1 MMVGKKTKDDMASC
15 SILPGIAGIVPYENM
30 SRANVL
36 SRAIRANN
44 GENVRDEF
52 DPNPGQKM
60 AMELG
65 DLFENVILER
75 CVSTLGL
82 LMPDF
87 DVDFAVQHE
96 EIPLQGSMD
105 GFAFAGDK
113 LRIEHD
119 PANGIYVMGS
129 NLAEM
134 SGKVILECKVTRDYP
149 EEEPKLYRGPMQL
162 QGLMDIEGAKW
173 GVLCVLY
180 QSTTLR
186 MFIYHR
192 DEVMVK
198 EIHKLVKD
206 FDRRV
211 KNKDPYPPVNPD
223 EALTIWQEAE
233 VNAEPVELPEEA
245 EDQIELIELA
255 TESIKKWTGI
265 KGEATAKVMAMM
277 EKSPYGEL
285 WKDRQGEKV
294 CYQVRW
300 PMRHYKA
307 QEEKVVPAKD
317 AYSIRQK
324 TLNIK
329 EVVYEDSE

>member
-1 MMVGKKTKDDMASC
+1 MVGKKTKDDMASC

-36 SRAIRANN
+36 SKAIRAKD

-52 DPNPGQKM
+52 NPAPATKM

-82 LMPDF
+82 LMPDY
-87 DVDFAVQHE
+87 DVDYAVQHQ

-113 LRIEHD
+113 LRIKND

-129 NLAEM
+129 DLAEM
-134 SGKVILECKVTRDYP
+134 TGKVILECKVTRDYP

-206 FDRRV
+206 FDYRV
-211 KNKDPYPPVNPD
+211 KNERPYTPVNPS
-223 EALTIWQEAE
+223 EAITYWDQEEINEE
-233 VNAEPVELPEEA
+233 VVQLPE
-245 EDQIELIELA
+245 
-255 TESIKKWTGI
+255 
-265 KGEATAKVMAMM
+265 
-277 EKSPYGEL
+277 
-285 WKDRQGEKV
+285 
-294 CYQVRW
+294 
-300 PMRHYKA
+300 
-307 QEEKVVPAKD
+307 
-317 AYSIRQK
+317 
-324 TLNIK
+324 
-329 EVVYEDSE
+329 

>member
-1 MMVGKKTKDDMASC
+1 MVGKKTKDDMASC
-15 SILPGIAGIVPYENM
+15 SILPAMAGIVPYENM
-30 SRANVL
+30 SRAKVL
-36 SRAIRANN
+36 SRAIRAKD

-52 DPNPGQKM
+52 NPGPATKM

-82 LMPDF
+82 LMPDY
-87 DVDFAVQHE
+87 DVDYAVQHQD
-96 EIPLQGSMD
+96 IPLQGSMD

-119 PANGIYVMGS
+119 PAKGIYVMGS

-149 EEEPKLYRGPMQL
+149 EEEPKLFRGPMQL

-198 EIHKLVKD
+198 EIHKMVKD

-211 KNKDPYPPVNPD
+211 QNKDPYPPVNPS
-223 EALTIWQEAE
+223 EALTIWQQEI
-233 VNAEPVELPEEA
+233 VNTILVELPEEA

-255 TESIKKWTGI
+255 TESINKWTDI
-265 KGEATAKVMAMM
+265 KKEATAKVMAML
-277 EKSPYGEL
+277 EENPYGEL
-285 WKDRQGEKV
+285 WKDRQGQKV

-300 PMRHYKA
+300 PVRHYKA
-307 QEEKVVPAKD
+307 QEKKVVPAKD

-329 EVVYEDSE
+329 EVVHENTE

>member
-1 MMVGKKTKDDMASC
+1 MVGKKTKDDMASC

-52 DPNPGQKM
+52 NPGPATKR

-96 EIPLQGSMD
+96 ELPLQGSMD

-223 EALTIWQEAE
+223 EALTIWQQAE
-233 VNAEPVELPEEA
+233 VDAEPVELPEEA

-255 TESIKKWTGI
+255 SESIKKWTGI

-277 EKSPYGEL
+277 EENPYGEL
-285 WKDRQGEKV
+285 WKSRQGEKV

-307 QEEKVVPAKD
+307 QDEKVVPAKD

>member
-1 MMVGKKTKDDMASC
+1 MVGKKTWNYGASC
-15 SILPGIAGIVPYENM
+15 SILSGIAGISPYENM
-30 SRANVL
+30 SRANLL
-36 SRAIRANN
+36 SKAIRAKD
-44 GENVRDEF
+44 GKNVRDEF

-82 LMPDF
+82 LMPDYE
-87 DVDFAVQHE
+87 VDYAVQHQD
-96 EIPLQGSMD
+96 IPLQGSMD

-119 PANGIYVMGS
+119 PAKGIYVMGS

-134 SGKVILECKVTRDYP
+134 SDKVILECKVTRDYP
-149 EEEPKLYRGPMQL
+149 EEEPKLFRGPMQL

-211 KNKDPYPPVNPD
+211 KNKDPYPPVNPS
-223 EALTIWQEAE
+223 EALTIWQQAE

-255 TESIKKWTGI
+255 TDRIKKWTDI
-265 KGEATAKVMAMM
+265 KKEATAKVMAML
-277 EKSPYGEL
+277 EENSYGEL

-307 QEEKVVPAKD
+307 QPQKIIPAKE
-317 AYSIRQK
+317 AYDQRLK
-324 TLNIK
+324 TLIIRPEIHENI
-329 EVVYEDSE
+329 E

>member
-1 MMVGKKTKDDMASC
+1 MVGKKTWDYGACC
-15 SILPGIAGIVPYENM
+15 SILPAMAGIVPYENM

-36 SRAIRANN
+36 SRAIRAKD

-82 LMPDF
+82 LLPDYE
-87 DVDFAVQHE
+87 VDYAVQHQD
-96 EIPLQGSMD
+96 IPLQGSMD

-119 PANGIYVMGS
+119 PAKGIYVMGS

-149 EEEPKLYRGPMQL
+149 EEEPKLFRGPMQL

-198 EIHKLVKD
+198 EIHKMVKD

-211 KNKDPYPPVNPD
+211 KNKDPYPPVNPS
-223 EALTIWQEAE
+223 EALTIWQQAE

-255 TESIKKWTGI
+255 TESINKWTDI
-265 KGEATAKVMAMM
+265 KKEATAKVMAML
-277 EKSPYGEL
+277 EENSYGEL
-285 WKDRQGEKV
+285 WKDRQGERV

-329 EVVYEDSE
+329 EVVYENTE

>member
-1 MMVGKKTKDDMASC
+1 
-15 SILPGIAGIVPYENM
+15 
-30 SRANVL
+30 
-36 SRAIRANN
+36 
-44 GENVRDEF
+44 
-52 DPNPGQKM
+52 
-60 AMELG
+60 
-65 DLFENVILER
+65 
-75 CVSTLGL
+75 
-82 LMPDF
+82 MPDF

-223 EALTIWQEAE
+223 EALTIWQQAE
-233 VNAEPVELPEEA
+233 VDAEPVELPEEA

-265 KGEATAKVMAMM
+265 KGEATAKVMAML
-277 EKSPYGEL
+277 EENPYGEL

-307 QEEKVVPAKD
+307 QDEKVVPAKD
-317 AYSIRQK
+317 AYSVRQK

-329 EVVYEDSE
+329 EVVYENTE

>member
-36 SRAIRANN
+36 SRAIRAKD

-223 EALTIWQEAE
+223 EALTIWQQAE

-245 EDQIELIELA
+245 SDQIELIELA
-255 TESIKKWTGI
+255 SESIKKWTGI
-265 KGEATAKVMAMM
+265 KARATAEVMAMM
-277 EKSPYGEL
+277 EESPYGEL

-307 QEEKVVPAKD
+307 QDEKVVPAKD
-317 AYSIRQK
+317 AYSVRQK